1 METLHTIR
9 KWLDKIVGTICIFLF
24 ALMVVVGSYQI
35 ITRFIFN
42 NPSTISE
49 ELLTYSFAWMAM
61 FATAYVFGKR
71 DHMRMTFVVDKLA
84 PAQRKV
90 LEIVLE
96 VLVIAFA
103 AIVLIYGGF
112 NIMGLTMTQKTAS
125 LGVMMGQVYAVVPL
139 SGILI
144 AIYGILNVVDLC
156 KGTKEKKRRRNNY
169 EHCTCIRTDYFSP
182 LDYHAD
188 CRCADRSSTWCIF
201 RMCNSSNHGFECS
214 RTDRMPENLLR
225 YLCIQPACYPVLYS
239 CRKYYE

>member
-1 METLHTIR
+1 
-9 KWLDKIVGTICIFLF
+9 
-24 ALMVVVGSYQI
+24 
-35 ITRFIFN
+35 
-42 NPSTISE
+42 
-49 ELLTYSFAWMAM
+49 M

-125 LGVMMGQVYAVVPL
+125 LGVMMGQVYAVVPI

-156 KGTKEKKRRRNNY
+156 KGYERKEEGEK
-169 EHCTCIRTDYFSP
+169 
-182 LDYHAD
+182 
-188 CRCADRSSTWCIF
+188 
-201 RMCNSSNHGFECS
+201 
-214 RTDRMPENLLR
+214 
-225 YLCIQPACYPVLYS
+225 
-239 CRKYYE
+239 